1 MFNMTPWQ
9 KQRSDSGGLTG
20 RPEHPLSQLRDEFDA
35 LFERF
40 FAGLPEISQF
50 GDGWPSSWG
59 VDMNETDKELVI
71 RAEAP
76 GFEPKDFDIHVSGN
90 VLTIRAEQ
98 KQESGQKKGGYAFSE
113 RRLQRSLT
121 LPASTNPDKIEAR
134 YHTGVLELRLP
145 KTEQSKGR
153 KIEVKTS

>member
-1 MFNMTPWQ
+1 
-9 KQRSDSGGLTG
+9 
-20 RPEHPLSQLRDEFDA
+20 
-35 LFERF
+35 
-40 FAGLPEISQF
+40 
-50 GDGWPSSWG
+50 
-59 VDMNETDKELVI
+59 MNETDKEMVI
-71 RAEAP
+71 RADVP

-121 LPASTNPDKIEAR
+121 LPASTNPDKIEAH
-134 YHTGVLELRLP
+134 YHNGVLELHLP